1 MQTNDTSYA
10 VYHSVHDNFYWM
22 SHFGDPD
29 FSHHLAI
36 GLVWIKTAMLLTTT
50 PVLPYDPRDYAL
62 TVQDIFTGVMSQY
75 GNVLKQQG
83 ISLGRGV
90 SLGRPYGFSIPALC
104 TEPIPMNDSGHNTI
118 NLTP

>member
-1 MQTNDTSYA
+1 MNFVYYMQTNATSYA

-22 SHFGDPD
+22 THFGDPD

-62 TVQDIFTGVMSQY
+62 TVQDIFTGVMAQY
-75 GNVLKQQG
+75 GDTLKQQG
-83 ISLGRGV
+83 ISLGTCDIV
-90 SLGRPYGFSIPALC
+90 VKCICLVNNSLC
-104 TEPIPMNDSGHNTI
+104 T
-118 NLTP
+118 